1 MEDAVLNFLRPP
13 FVPEIFTQIA
23 AGTADDGQF
32 VAVFIMA
39 ARTFPFVVVVED
51 DFTVKATF
59 MAVIELGIEFAV
71 RDVVVDVLDHGQ
83 DSRDIMGHVG
93 DFSIADAAACRFIFK
108 IGFKG
113 ELIEDVDRFADID
126 VVAVGVI
133 ALVGDIGNGAEA
145 GLVDLAEEIGQVF
158 CRRAVEGEADIRFF
172 SPLLDVGVEV
182 VHDAHGE
189 FPAFRRRVRAVLGQH
204 RRFIDTDI
212 TQGQGRITAVNKLFN
227 RFAGLQTGNGTV
239 LPVNRRYVRRDAF
252 EEVDAQE
259 QGLLAKFQAFVEN
272 LEEFF
277 FVAIGE
283 DADLRQVEGD
293 DAHVETAVEFIVALF
308 IFPGAEEGPAAH
320 GAEDVAFVGF
330 AHLLGRNIVRIH
342 AFCRTFSRQFGQIEV
357 GAAFADVVFVQD
369 VDEFRESRRDV
380 DIGFVLDALDTLAQQ
395 FFVDEGRFLGVFVVR
410 SKIHEQRDERRLAVG
425 RHEGVD
431 LILDGLD
438 AVLDFLL
445 CPLPGD
451 FFGLFH
457 VRFDTVDFAL
467 FFDDSFHVLL
477 EGFADIGRQDAV
489 DAVDGLTAV
498 LAAGDLGDDLRR
510 HRAGDLEGF
519 RRIDFLAV
527 DDRAVGQHVFQ
538 VDETAVEHGLDDVIH
553 IMEMDGPAV
562 MGLDDIGRDE
572 LAAGNVLGDFAGNE
586 VALCRHDVAVL
597 IGVFIEDFQV
607 GVVQQ
612 AEDVIVRR
620 VGLALEGLDGL
631 VVLIGPGRSRIVVLQ
646 QAVVDL
652 VFDGING
659 QVLLDRSRIRFDF
672 TGNLGSLPFFINT
685 AAAVHGL
692 FNGVRDLVAIEGH
705 PFSVALDYF

>member
-1 MEDAVLNFLRPP
+1 MEDAVLDFLRPP

-23 AGTADDGQF
+23 TGPADDRQF

-51 DFTVKATF
+51 DFAIETTF
-59 MAVIELGIEFAV
+59 MAVIELGIEFAIC
-71 RDVVVDVLDHGQ
+71 DVVVDVLDHGQ
-83 DSRDIMGHVG
+83 DSRDIVGHVG
-93 DFSIADAAACRFIFK
+93 NFSIADAAACRFVFK
-108 IGFKG
+108 VRFKR
-113 ELIEDVDRFADID
+113 ELIEDVDRFADVD
-126 VVAVGVI
+126 MVTVSVI
-133 ALVGDIGNGAEA
+133 AFVGDVRNGAEA
-145 GLVDLAEEIGQVF
+145 GLVDFAEEIGQVF
-158 CRRAVEGEADIRFF
+158 CRRTVEGKADVRFF
-172 SPLLDVGVEV
+172 LPFLDMGIQI
-182 VHDAHGE
+182 VHDAHSE
-189 FPAFRRRVRAVLGQH
+189 FPAFRRRMRAVLGQH

-227 RFAGLQTGNGTV
+227 RFAGLQAGNGAV

-259 QGLLAKFQAFVEN
+259 QGLLTKFQAFVEN

-283 DADLRQVEGD
+283 DTDLRQVQGD
-293 DAHVETAVEFIVALF
+293 DAHVETAVEFVIALF

-330 AHLLGRNIVRIH
+330 AHLLGRNIVGIH

-369 VDEFRESRRDV
+369 VDEFRESRRNVDV
-380 DIGFVLDALDTLAQQ
+380 GFVFDALDALAQQ
-395 FFVDEGRFLGVFVVR
+395 FFVDEGRFLGVFVIR
-410 SKIHEQRDERRLAVG
+410 LEIHEQRDERRLAVG

-431 LILDGLD
+431 LVLDGLD
-438 AVLDFLL
+438 TVFNFLL
-445 CPLPGD
+445 RPLPGD

-457 VRFDTVDFAL
+457 VRFDAVDFAL
-467 FFDDSFHVLL
+467 FFDDGFHILL
-477 EGFADIGRQDAV
+477 EGFTDIRRQDTV
-489 DAVDGLTAV
+489 DAVDGLAAV

-510 HRAGDLEGF
+510 HRAGDLKGLG
-519 RRIDFLAV
+519 RIDFLAV
-527 DDRAVGQHVFQ
+527 DDRAIGQHIFQ
-538 VDETAVEHGLDDVIH
+538 VDQAAVEHGLDDVIH
-553 IMEMDGPAV
+553 IVEMDSPAV

-572 LAAGNVLGDFAGNE
+572 LAAGNVFRYFTGNE
-586 VALCRHDVAVL
+586 VALRRYDVAVL

-612 AEDVIVRR
+612 AEDIVVCRI
-620 VGLALEGLDGL
+620 GLALEGLDSL
-631 VVLIGPGRSRIVVLQ
+631 VVFISPGRGRIIVFQ

-672 TGNLGSLPFFINT
+672 AGNLGSLPFFINT
-685 AAAVHGL
+685 AAAIHGL
-692 FNGVRDLVAIEGH
+692 FNGNRDFIAIEGH
-705 PFSVALDYF
+705 SFSVALDYF

>member
-1 MEDAVLNFLRPP
+1 M
-13 FVPEIFTQIA
+13 
-23 AGTADDGQF
+23 
-32 VAVFIMA
+32 
-39 ARTFPFVVVVED
+39 
-51 DFTVKATF
+51 
-59 MAVIELGIEFAV
+59 
-71 RDVVVDVLDHGQ
+71 
-83 DSRDIMGHVG
+83 
-93 DFSIADAAACRFIFK
+93 
-108 IGFKG
+108 
-113 ELIEDVDRFADID
+113 
-126 VVAVGVI
+126 
-133 ALVGDIGNGAEA
+133 
-145 GLVDLAEEIGQVF
+145 
-158 CRRAVEGEADIRFF
+158 
-172 SPLLDVGVEV
+172 GVEV

-212 TQGQGRITAVNKLFN
+212 AQGQGRIAAVNEFFN
-227 RFAGLQTGNGTV
+227 GFAGLQAGNGAV
-239 LPVNRRYVRRDAF
+239 LPVDRRYVRRDAL

-259 QGLLAKFQAFVEN
+259 QGFLAEFQALVED

-277 FVAIGE
+277 FVAVGE

-330 AHLLGRNIVRIH
+330 AHLLGRNIVGIH

-395 FFVDEGRFLGVFVVR
+395 FFVDEGRFLSVFVVR
-410 SKIHEQRDERRLAVG
+410 FKIHEQRDERRLAVG

-553 IMEMDGPAV
+553 IVEMDSPAV

-572 LAAGNVLGDFAGNE
+572 LTAGNVLGDFAGNE
-586 VALCRHDVAVL
+586 VALRRYDVAVL
-597 IGVFIEDFQV
+597 IGIFIEDFQV
-607 GVVQQ
+607 RVVQQ
-612 AEDVIVRR
+612 AKDVIVRR
-620 VGLALEGLDGL
+620 VGLALEGLDSL